1 MDPLSYFSFQPILHD
16 WFKQERGRYYP
27 VCGMVTILSVGWLL
41 SCLWDGY
48 YPVCGMVTILSVGWL
63 LSCLWDGYYPVCGMV
78 TILSVG
84 WLLSCL
90 WDGYYPVCGM
100 VTILSVGWLLSCLWD
115 GAAKRC
121 TSGHFTTEPYLAPS
135 LTKTKFKWE
144 APYYL

>member
-1 MDPLSYFSFQPILHD
+1 M
-16 WFKQERGRYYP
+16 
-27 VCGMVTILSVGWLL
+27 GWLL

-63 LSCLWDGYYPVCGMV
+63 LSCMWDGYYPVCGMV

-115 GAAKRC
+115 GASEIC
-121 TSGHFTTEPYLAPS
+121 TSGRFTTEPYLAPS

-144 APYYL
+144 AAVLSVKQNLVRQGHLYRYRMKRRLDGRVRWRI